1 MARIIDDRAH
11 AKRRNAFLD
20 TAQRLI
26 ETKGYE
32 RMTIQDVLDDLGTSK
47 GSLYHYFDSKQALL
61 EGLVVRLVDGIQAHL
76 ARAVNDPAVS
86 TLDKLR
92 QFFAAL
98 VRFRSEQKQL
108 LLAMLRVWFSDE
120 NAIVRQK
127 LRLNMTDQI
136 APLLGQIVEQ
146 GIDERVL
153 AARNAEAARDAE
165 QVGRVAVGLLHD
177 LDDALSRLLLASDAG
192 GTDWRFI
199 ERTVAA
205 YTDALESVL
214 GAPSGSLVLIDTAEL
229 QAWFDLARNDRD
241 HDSDPD
247 SKGEQQ
253 WHRAVV

>member
-11 AKRRNAFLD
+11 AQRRDAFLD

-32 RMTIQDVLDDLGTSK
+32 RMTIQDVLDNLGTSK

-76 ARAVNDPAVS
+76 ARTVNDPAVS

-98 VRFRSEQKQL
+98 VRFSSEQKQL

-127 LRLNMTDQI
+127 LRSNMTDQI

-146 GIDERVL
+146 GIEERVL
-153 AARNAEAARDAE
+153 AARDAE

-192 GTDWRFI
+192 GADWRFI

-229 QAWFDLARNDRD
+229 QEWFDLPRNDRD
-241 HDSDPD
+241 HDSDPA

>member
-11 AKRRNAFLD
+11 AKRRDAFLD

-76 ARAVNDPAVS
+76 ARTVNDPAVS

-98 VRFRSEQKQL
+98 VRFSSEQKQL

-127 LRLNMTDQI
+127 LRSNMTDQI

-146 GIDERVL
+146 GIEERVL
-153 AARNAEAARDAE
+153 AARDAE
-165 QVGRVAVGLLHD
+165 QVSRVAVGLLH
-177 LDDALSRLLLASDAG
+177 DALSRLLLASEAG
-192 GTDWRFI
+192 GADWRFI
-199 ERTVAA
+199 ERTVAT
-205 YTDALESVL
+205 YTDALERVL

-229 QAWFDLARNDRD
+229 HEWFDLPRNDRS
-241 HDSDPD
+241 HAGGRD